1 MFKTDFLKML
11 SELRKTPIF
20 KSILVLVSGTGI
32 AQLMPLITAPIVARL
47 YSPVDF
53 GTYAIFY
60 SLVTIF
66 IGMASLEYSH
76 VIIVANSNENA
87 ILGIVLA
94 SLVTF
99 MFTLF
104 LLILILI
111 LPESLLMKLFGKEIL
126 PFLWVI
132 PVTVFF
138 SSINYLLY
146 TWFLRIGKF
155 KLLSIN
161 KIVLSVCAVVI
172 QIGIGFLYLG
182 AKGFIV
188 ANLISILISSILL
201 AIKFKPSIHFM
212 QIKVSFDSLK
222 SIAYEYRKFPLVS
235 VWGNTL
241 NIITLQIPQFLLN
254 KIFDARVLGQY
265 ALAQRIISLP
275 LGFVSSAIQ
284 DAFIQGASKEN
295 NENGNCIKSYKNTL
309 KISSMVSFILLISCL
324 TFVAPLFVFVFGPKW
339 ADSGIYVRV
348 LALLFAVR
356 FVVGPLS
363 YTFYI
368 KAKQHIDFLWQVGLF
383 ILTMITLYGGYYWIE
398 IKDPI
403 YLLLFYAICLSLW
416 YFINFWI
423 TYNIAKKIKN

>member
-1 MFKTDFLKML
+1 MFKNILFKMI
-11 SELRKTPIF
+11 SELRETPIF

-32 AQLMPLITAPIVARL
+32 AQLLPLISAPIVARL

-66 IGMASLEYSH
+66 IGLASLEYSH
-76 VIIVANSNENA
+76 VIIVANNNESA
-87 ILGIVLA
+87 ILGLVLA
-94 SLVTF
+94 SIVTF
-99 MFTLF
+99 IFTLF
-104 LLILILI
+104 LFILFLLLPDGLLI
-111 LPESLLMKLFGKEIL
+111 KLFGKEIL

-138 SSINYLLY
+138 SSINYLFY

-161 KIVLSVCAVVI
+161 KIILSVCAVVI
-172 QIGIGFLYLG
+172 QISIGFLYLG
-182 AKGFIV
+182 AKGFIF
-188 ANLISILISSILL
+188 ANLTSILISSILL
-201 AIKFKPSIHFM
+201 ASKFKLSIGFM
-212 QIKVSFDSLK
+212 QIKMSFNSLK
-222 SIAYEYRKFPLVS
+222 CIAYQYRKFPLVS

-241 NIITLQIPQFLLN
+241 NIITLQIPQFFLN
-254 KIFDARVLGQY
+254 KIFDARVLGHY

-284 DAFIQGASKEN
+284 DAFIQSASKEN

-309 KISSMVSFILLISCL
+309 KISSLVSFILLISCL
-324 TFVAPLFVFVFGPKW
+324 TFIAPLFVLVFGSKW

-348 LALLFAVR
+348 LSLLFAVR

-368 KAKQHIDFLWQVGLF
+368 KSKQHIDFLWQVGLF
-383 ILTMITLYGGYYWIE
+383 TFTMITLHGGYYWIGIE
-398 IKDPI
+398 DPI
-403 YLLLFYAICLSLW
+403 YLLLFYAICLSFW
-416 YFINFWI
+416 YLINFWI
-423 TYNIAKKIKN
+423 TYNMAKTKN